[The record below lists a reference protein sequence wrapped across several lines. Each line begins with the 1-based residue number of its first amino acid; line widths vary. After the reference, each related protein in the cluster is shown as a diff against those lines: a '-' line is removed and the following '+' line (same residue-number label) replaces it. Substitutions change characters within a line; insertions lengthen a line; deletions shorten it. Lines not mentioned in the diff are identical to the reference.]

1 MKDITTILKKP
12 LITEKG
18 TMLKESANKVIFAVD
33 KNANK
38 IEIKAA
44 VEGLYNVHVTD
55 VQTIVV
61 KGKAKRFGR
70 HEYQRPDWKKA
81 VVTLKTGDS
90 IEFYEGV

>member
-1 MKDITTILKKP
+1 MKDLTTIIKKP

-18 TMLKESANKVIFAVD
+18 TMLKEQSNQVMFAVD

-38 IEIKAA
+38 IEIKSA
-44 VEGLYNVHVTD
+44 VEKLFKVHVTD
-55 VQTIVV
+55 VKTMVM
-61 KGKAKRFGR
+61 KGKVKRYGR

-81 VVTLKTGDS
+81 VVTLKDGDS

>member
-18 TMLKESANKVIFAVD
+18 TMLKESANKVLFAVD

-38 IEIKAA
+38 IEIKDA
-44 VEGLYNVHVTD
+44 VERLYKVHVLD
-55 VQTIVV
+55 VKTMVV

-70 HEYQRPDWKKA
+70 HAYQRSDWKKA
-81 VVTLKTGDS
+81 VVTLKDGDS

>member
-18 TMLKESANKVIFAVD
+18 TMLKESANKVLFAVD

-38 IEIKAA
+38 IEIKDA
-44 VEGLYNVHVTD
+44 VERLYKVHVMD
-55 VQTIVV
+55 VKTMVV

-70 HEYQRPDWKKA
+70 HAYQRPDWKKA
-81 VVTLKTGDS
+81 VVTLKDGDS